1 MTLWTPEWQ
10 VFVNGT
16 NRSSLTLV
24 GLTINA
30 GRTNFNSQPQASYAA
45 FELINTNNQD
55 LALEVSDAITIKIK
69 KTNGSYIS
77 IFGGRI
83 SDLTSYI
90 RSAGSSTYVTAY
102 RITALGA
109 ISKLQKAVWTSS
121 LAQNKDGDQIYA
133 ILSDLYLNNWN
144 EVPASET
151 WVAYDATTTWA
162 NAENIGLGEI
172 DRPGQY
178 TMEQRAASAID
189 YYSLIADTADSALGY
204 IYEDSN
210 GNIAYADAAHRQNY
224 LIANG
229 YSVFSAN
236 DSLAL
241 NLRTT
246 ARQGNLINKYVLNY
260 GNNYGSQVTSQ
271 NTTSQ
276 SSYGLYGQTVNS
288 RLHDNTSAQSVAD
301 RQIQLR
307 AYPRAQIEG
316 ISFALQS
323 PELDNT
329 DRDALLAVFMGL
341 PIRLTDLPT
350 VISSNGQFEGFVE
363 GWTFRASVS
372 GLTIDLTVSPTEFSA
387 VAQNWDQV
395 NAGEKWNTLNLTLQW
410 EDAIGVI
417 S

>member
-1 MTLWTPEWQ
+1 MTLWSPEWQ
-10 VFVNGT
+10 IFVNGT

-30 GRTNFNSQPQASYAA
+30 GRIDFNSQPQASYAN

-55 LALEVSDAITIKIK
+55 LALEIADAITIKIK
-69 KTNGSYIS
+69 KTNGSYVS

-83 SDLTSYI
+83 SDLVSSI
-90 RSAGSSTYVTAY
+90 RSVGSTTYVTAY

-144 EVPASET
+144 EVPATET
-151 WVAYDATTTWA
+151 WAAYDVTTTWA
-162 NAENIGLGEI
+162 NAENVGLGEI

-178 TMEQRAASAID
+178 TMEQRSASAID
-189 YYSLIADTADSALGY
+189 YYSLITDTANSALGY

-210 GNIAYADAAHRQNY
+210 GNIAYADAAHRQTY

-229 YSVFSAN
+229 YSIFSAN
-236 DSLAL
+236 DALAL
-241 NLRTT
+241 NLRTS
-246 ARQGNLINKYVLNY
+246 AHQGNLINKYVINY
-260 GNNYGSQVTSQ
+260 GNNYGNQVTSQ

-276 SSYGLYGQTVNS
+276 SDYGIYGQTTNS
-288 RLHDNTSAQSVAD
+288 RLHDNTDAQAVAD
-301 RQIQLR
+301 RTIQLR

-329 DRDALLAVFMGL
+329 DRDALLTIFMGL
-341 PIRLTDLPT
+341 PIRLTDLP
-350 VISSNGQFEGFVE
+350 VVLSSNGQFEGFVE

-372 GLTIDLTVSPTEFSA
+372 GLFLDLTVSPTEFSA

-395 NAGEKWNTLNLTLQW
+395 NSVEKWNTLNTSLQW